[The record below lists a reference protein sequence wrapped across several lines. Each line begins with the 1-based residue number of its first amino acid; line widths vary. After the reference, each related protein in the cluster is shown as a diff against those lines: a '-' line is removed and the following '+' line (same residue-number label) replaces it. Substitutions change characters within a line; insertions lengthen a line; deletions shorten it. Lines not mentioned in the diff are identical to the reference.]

1 MTSVLLL
8 MLLAWLCV
16 HNFDT
21 VSATVDTFKGN
32 QCPNSWARHH
42 GIEIPPS
49 LKEKMDAKYIGS
61 IAVLSELVKIGEHSL
76 SKVMEELELDIIE
89 KAIFNAMLS
98 KLAQGHN
105 DDTCKCLQ
113 PPIMSINPEIISVTD
128 NENGSVNI
136 KWKLLSRI
144 FEGDMT
150 NRLKLEWAK
159 DQKEMHWDGKLI
171 DGLSKM
177 ELGNQIELDT
187 IYRISNIF
195 IHDVNA
201 NLFRLNWCSV
211 SDTKDINMKTENWDS
226 IYKGKHIF
234 VQGNVIQ
241 HTAEDSWCGIYGKV
255 VCKSPYTYH
264 WQIKLN
270 AFADN
275 FMFGVSRMSNKY
287 RARNGH
293 PGKDNIGYR
302 VLSRDTVY
310 VYNTGNHQDFVGKY
324 GIQRFNKNGCELDMY
339 LDLTNYKLSFK
350 TGGQDTGVVIQDL
363 IQENY
368 RMIVSLYNKQQ
379 IELVA
384 FDYH

>member
-1 MTSVLLL
+1 MTTVLLL
-8 MLLAWLCV
+8 LLAELCY
-16 HNFDT
+16 H
-21 VSATVDTFKGN
+21 TFETASSRVEILQGT
-32 QCPNSWARHH
+32 QSPNSWARHH

-49 LKEKMDAKYIGS
+49 LQEKMDAKYIGS
-61 IAVLSELVKIGEHSL
+61 IAVLSELVKMGKDSL
-76 SKVMEELELDIIE
+76 LKVTDGLELDLIE

-98 KLAQGHN
+98 KLAQG
-105 DDTCKCLQ
+105 Q
-113 PPIMSINPEIISVTD
+113 PPIMSITPEIISITD
-128 NENGSVNI
+128 NKNGAVNI
-136 KWKLLSRI
+136 QWKLLSNA
-144 FEGDMT
+144 FEGDIT
-150 NRLKLEWAK
+150 NQLRLEWAEDDNGMRFDHTK
-159 DQKEMHWDGKLI
+159 GKFM
-171 DGLSKM
+171 DSD
-177 ELGNQIELDT
+177 NQIELET
-187 IYRISNIF
+187 IYETSNIL

-211 SDTKDINMKTENWDS
+211 SNTKDINMKTENWDS
-226 IYKGKHIF
+226 IYKGKHIS

-241 HTAEDSWCGIYGKV
+241 HTAEDSWCGIYGQV
-255 VCKSPYTYH
+255 VCKSPYIYH
-264 WQIKLN
+264 WKFKLK

-293 PGKDNIGYR
+293 PGKDNIGYS

-363 IQENY
+363 AQENY